1 MIAGKETMSS
11 DADERVSEIRRDLNG
26 LETSAQKI
34 AYLQTLSEQ
43 EKTHFV
49 LFTLSSLL
57 LEEGKS
63 DEAETALREDLAREG
78 GLFDQY
84 ESYSLLMGI
93 VIDKKREVLDKEIDG
108 YSSLFDKMREAAQLE
123 LDDIEKEL
131 QRTGRRGEPEGAVGG
146 AARESLLEKKKRME
160 AFFGDV
166 YQFERLLGDYYY
178 ERGNVGRALVYYGRF
193 YAELDKPVESF
204 VPESMRRYIDVL
216 IKKGD
221 TSEALVFM
229 GYLVN
234 LRPYML
240 DDLVK
245 FSDLYY
251 MIGDRVSAL
260 LLQMF
265 VMTLS
270 EGYSREFYEKSRG
283 MLGLLHAE
291 MKGARGSEGIGRLT
305 EIFLTGDNLRS
316 TPVVIDELERE
327 GVKNFFFFYLR
338 GVAGFIMGDY
348 VTSLKNLLEFNEFYP
363 YLADS
368 YYYALVCMYNLDLK
382 KNSREIVSYAEKAI
396 ELKPSSRVAKMTKKY
411 LGILL
416 GLDEEESV
424 KLLISSEIAAIMNE
438 FLYHGAPVE
447 SLSPLVDSLTVE
459 RNPYQVAL
467 IQVMSK
473 VNVRKDEY
481 TRYLV
486 QSAENL
492 NDNGKRNAER
502 ILSALHGPP

>member
-1 MIAGKETMSS
+1 MSG
-11 DADERVSEIRRDLNG
+11 DADERVSEIRRDLSG
-26 LETSAQKI
+26 LAQNPRKI
-34 AYLQTLSEQ
+34 AYLETLSKQ

-49 LFTLSSLL
+49 LYTLSSLL

-63 DEAETALREDLAREG
+63 DEAETALREDLALSG
-78 GLFDQY
+78 DLFDQY

-93 VIDKKREVLDKEIDG
+93 MIDKKREVRDKEIDG
-108 YSSLFDKMREAAQLE
+108 YSSLFDKMREEARLE
-123 LDDIEKEL
+123 MEAVEKEL
-131 QRTGRRGEPEGAVGG
+131 QREVQEPF
-146 AARESLLEKKKRME
+146 LEKKKRME

-178 ERGNVGRALVYYGRF
+178 GRGNVQRALLYYGRF
-193 YAELDKPVESF
+193 YADLDKPVESF
-204 VPESMRRYIDVL
+204 VPESMRRYVDVL

-221 TSEALVFM
+221 TGEALVFM

-265 VMTLS
+265 IMTLA

-283 MLGLLHAE
+283 MLGLLLAE
-291 MKGARGSEGIGRLT
+291 MKGARGSERIGRLA
-305 EIFLTGDNLRS
+305 EIFLTGADVRD
-316 TPVVIDELERE
+316 TPLVIDELESE
-327 GVKNFFFFYLR
+327 GVRNFYFFYLR

-396 ELKPSSRVAKMTKKY
+396 ELKPGSRIAKMTKKY

-416 GLDEEESV
+416 GLDEEESH
-424 KLLISSEIAAIMNE
+424 KLLISSEIAAIMND
-438 FLYHGAPVE
+438 FVYGSAPVE

-473 VNVRKDEY
+473 VNVRKEEY
-481 TRYLV
+481 TRYLAG
-486 QSAENL
+486 SAENL
-492 NDNGKRNAER
+492 NDNGRRNTDR
-502 ILSALHGPP
+502 ILSALGGSP